1 VQHLPAKL
9 PNVPKAHPPHVPLD
23 LNPHVADLP
32 YGPVLLDAGYA
43 NDTQLRTS
51 VRVSGLSYVAGIRS
65 DSSVWAQGAAPL
77 PPAEIASEP
86 LVDSTT
92 PHERIEHDDQGLK
105 REFGLGPEEGRAGAA
120 SITTPAC
127 VSRPMDSWSP
137 SRRGY
142 TRGRLAPTQRQA
154 FCHPPVSDP
163 AAVSLRPGQH
173 VPDSIAT
180 VRRCLTVALPRSLE
194 RCPCCALRET
204 TAPAAAVACDA
215 VLLRGWHGTRHP
227 CSGVTHF
234 LRASLRCSLGP
245 VGAARARRP

>member
-1 VQHLPAKL
+1 MQHLPAKL

-32 YGPVLLDAGYA
+32 YGPVLLDADYA
-43 NDTQLRTS
+43 NETQLRTS

-65 DSSVWAQGAAPL
+65 DTSVWAQGAAPL

-92 PHERIEHDDQGLK
+92 PHERIEHYDQGLK

-137 SRRGY
+137 SGRGY
-142 TRGRLAPTQRQA
+142 TRGRLAPIQRQA

-163 AAVSLRPGQH
+163 
-173 VPDSIAT
+173 
-180 VRRCLTVALPRSLE
+180 RRYR
-194 RCPCCALRET
+194 
-204 TAPAAAVACDA
+204 
-215 VLLRGWHGTRHP
+215 
-227 CSGVTHF
+227 
-234 LRASLRCSLGP
+234 
-245 VGAARARRP
+245 